1 MTKALKNR
9 EFLDYKAD
17 FYMHFS
23 TYFRHKKAPL
33 THVKGA

>member
-17 FYMHFS
+17 FYMHFPLI
-23 TYFRHKKAPL
+23 FKHKESPL
-33 THVKGA
+33 NVC